1 MTSLVKPLVLERAAL
16 DDVLRHAREADPD
29 ECCGALV
36 ERRGRDEVWRLE
48 NVQDQLHARDPVA
61 NPRTARTA
69 YALGHRDV
77 ARIDDATTGDPEIGT
92 LKAIYHSHAMHGAYF
107 SGEDRAR
114 AMFGDE
120 PTYPDVAYLV
130 VSDART
136 AGEARAFRWNEAEHD
151 FAEVAVEIR

>member
-77 ARIDDATTGDPEIGT
+77 ARNQLSVFMKLTREKYGSRISYSMSLILPERKRSEWRWACCFREVPFST
-92 LKAIYHSHAMHGAYF
+92 L
-107 SGEDRAR
+107 
-114 AMFGDE
+114 
-120 PTYPDVAYLV
+120 
-130 VSDART
+130 
-136 AGEARAFRWNEAEHD
+136 
-151 FAEVAVEIR
+151 